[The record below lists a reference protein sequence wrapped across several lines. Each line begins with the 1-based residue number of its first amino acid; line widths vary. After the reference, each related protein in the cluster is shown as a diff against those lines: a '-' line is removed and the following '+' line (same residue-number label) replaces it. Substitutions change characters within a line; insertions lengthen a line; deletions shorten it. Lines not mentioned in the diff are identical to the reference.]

1 MKQPKAVRNKARAVE
16 QAPPNKKWDSTDL
29 NLKITTKPPVS
40 AESVRKHQLFLQA
53 VDKFGLLSKE
63 ALQAASEW
71 EFQRSYLD
79 LDKSTKI

>member
-1 MKQPKAVRNKARAVE
+1 MKSGNSKKQSE
-16 QAPPNKKWDSTDL
+16 KKWESDE
-29 NLKITTKPPVS
+29 LKMKTVIKSPVS
-40 AESVRKHQLFLQA
+40 PECVRKHQLFLQA